1 MTEPRRRRSRWQ
13 KFKDFWIDL
22 WESQFPQ
29 KYKTHS
35 GGRRKKGGG
44 IGGFLKEIIADA
56 KGSDDFSKSIQKKR
70 TQKIPI
76 KRRLQILWEDSFGKT
91 ELNQPK
97 KKFKFSKWI
106 QEQIEF
112 YAQENQL
119 DKNFKA
125 EKTPFKERVKEFI
138 EGIKTLRFRKDL
150 WKFELIPM
158 LNSTM
163 MMVSAYL
170 LLYFTHELLTGIVAT
185 HYKLKPTVF
194 LHSIKY
200 ANYYEPGIWNLW
212 SVTRT
217 YSAGPIFCLF
227 FGIFSF
233 IFFQIAQGLKKDFR
247 FFLLWLSCLSLVIF
261 YSKVIFIPITSI
273 SGLGTWQ
280 GLGIVAAWFYVGTAK
295 KFFLAFFSSA
305 LLFLTGFLFTQPIL
319 KMGVSRFSVSTND
332 EKARTINQLALGPML
347 LGTIIIFIVNRN
359 YNIFQN
365 VFTLSSGMFMLLVAY
380 FNSLG
385 GAKEV
390 VAVHKSTGTQE
401 KFNYWIMTLMIVSVI
416 SYVLVTIYGVKI
428 SFRLL

>member
-1 MTEPRRRRSRWQ
+1 MTEPRRKRSRWQ

-22 WESQFPQ
+22 WESQFPEKHKIQ
-29 KYKTHS
+29 S
-35 GGRRKKGGG
+35 GGRRKKGTG
-44 IGGFLKEIIADA
+44 IAGFFKEIFEDA
-56 KGSDDFSKSIQKKR
+56 KGTENFSKSIQKKK
-70 TQKIPI
+70 TQKLSF
-76 KRRLQILWEDSFGKT
+76 KQRLHILWEDSFGKT

-97 KKFKFSKWI
+97 KKFKFSKWV
-106 QEQIEF
+106 QAQIEF

-119 DKNFKA
+119 DKSFKA

-138 EGIKTLRFRKDL
+138 EGIKTLRFRRDL
-150 WKFELIPM
+150 WRFDPIPM
-158 LNSTM
+158 VNSTM

-170 LLYFTHELLTGIVAT
+170 LLYFAHEMLTGIVAT
-185 HYKLKPTVF
+185 HYRLKPTVF
-194 LHSIKY
+194 LHAIKY
-200 ANYYEPGIWNLW
+200 TNYYETGIWNLW

-227 FGIFSF
+227 FGIFAF
-233 IFFQIAQGLKKDFR
+233 LFFQIAQGLKKDLR

-280 GLGIVAAWFYVGTAK
+280 GLGIVAAWFYIGTAK

-305 LLFLTGFLFTQPIL
+305 LLFLTGFLYTQPIL

-332 EKARTINQLALGPML
+332 EKARTINQIALGPML
-347 LGTIIIFIVNRN
+347 VGTIIIFIVNRD

-390 VAVHKSTGTQE
+390 IAVHKSTGTQE
-401 KFNYWIMTLMIVSVI
+401 KLNYWLLALMVLSIVGYI
-416 SYVLVTIYGVKI
+416 YVTIYGIKI
-428 SFRLL
+428 TFRLL